1 MSMIFRIDQ
10 LNGTAANATATAG
23 NNTPADYVSTVFNYL
38 DANNDGGL
46 NSTEYDNYKSLYHG
60 T

>member
-1 MSMIFRIDQ
+1 MSMIFRIRDK
-10 LNGTAANATATAG
+10 LNATAANATAA